1 MRLKTALALALA
13 PAALAVGAPAVEA
26 ASPLGTYP
34 ACQDG
39 AQGYETQTWW
49 EPLAG
54 APMSGMSGHVHL
66 GACLPP
72 LYSTLDAPLEIDA
85 LVQLHNNPSQL
96 VTTRWSDGS
105 TVVQAVKQSVSC
117 ATEQCSLSVP
127 LTIDPKRFK
136 NSGWRELRLTAD
148 TRTRDGQRD
157 YNTTRW
163 CYLVKSSAPRK
174 DECSAPGS
182 AKERTGAAGWYSGVE
197 YLNVWTKWADVK
209 PTPKSGVW
217 DVQVKF
223 DKPTNKR
230 GTFDGGFVTVDP
242 HFHADPVDAGMVI
255 PTDRTTGW
263 QVVHIDTTRLANGP
277 HRLFLQTKAKGTKPA
292 GSGSGVF
299 TLPFTVDNPVVEPP
313 PDDPPPDGGDPPA
326 GS

>member
-96 VTTRWSDGS
+96 VATRWSDGS